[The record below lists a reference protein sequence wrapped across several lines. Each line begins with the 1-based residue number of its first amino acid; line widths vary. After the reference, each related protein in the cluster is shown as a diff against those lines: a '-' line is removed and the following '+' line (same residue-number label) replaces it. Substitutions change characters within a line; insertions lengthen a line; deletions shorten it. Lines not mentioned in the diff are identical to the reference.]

1 MKYSRGEKARIYPW
15 KEMRVGDSFVLDKVQ
30 RFSAQSN
37 ARIYGIKLLTRS
49 ISKDNVR
56 CWRVE

>member
-1 MKYSRGEKARIYPW
+1 M
-15 KEMRVGDSFVLDKVQ
+15 EMRVGDSFVLDKAR
-30 RFSAQSN
+30 RFSVQSN
-37 ARIYGIKLLTRS
+37 ARIYGIKILTRS